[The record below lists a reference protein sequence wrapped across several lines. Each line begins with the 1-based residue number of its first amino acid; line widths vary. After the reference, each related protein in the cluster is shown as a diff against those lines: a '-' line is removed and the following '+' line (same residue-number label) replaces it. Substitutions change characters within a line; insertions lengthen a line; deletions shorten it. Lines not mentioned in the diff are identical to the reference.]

1 MAEIERLPTGFLRP
15 LSTTSRTLRDMAR
28 TRWRAAIACR
38 NEGDEDGYLSRMA
51 DVRALD
57 EQATEARVAEDEQ
70 RVEVA
75 RFLRLALDLQA
86 AERRKETG

>member
-1 MAEIERLPTGFLRP
+1 
-15 LSTTSRTLRDMAR
+15 
-28 TRWRAAIACR
+28 
-38 NEGDEDGYLSRMA
+38 MA

>member
-28 TRWRAAIACR
+28 ARWREAVDCKNR
-38 NEGDEDGYLSRMA
+38 GDEDGYLSRMA
-51 DVRALD
+51 DVRAFD
-57 EQATEARVAEDEQ
+57 AQATEARIAEDEQ

-86 AERRKETG
+86 AERRKETA